1 MKNLLLLAFSLFATA
16 SFAQATFSMN
26 PDTASVTVDIY
37 ETDIEAHN
45 EMTNLTSSSRQI
57 KWERTIIS
65 MDPDTLQ
72 TQVCD
77 PIACFA
83 SWVDTHTFTLEANAT
98 IPMIVHLLKKLEQDA
113 SAIVQLKITDL
124 AAPDNPQFS
133 YYIFNSESS
142 STDDLL
148 PAANVKLFPN
158 PVTEY
163 FTLENA
169 EEVARIRVF
178 ATDGRRVAE
187 FAPLAGQQYSIADQP
202 AGNYVVALE
211 SKSGQ
216 VFQAISI
223 RKN

>member
-45 EMTNLTSSSRQI
+45 EMTNLTGTSRQI

-65 MDPDTLQ
+65 ITPDTLV

-83 SWVDTHTFTLEANAT
+83 YWVDTHTFTLEANAT

-113 SAIVQLKITDL
+113 SAIVQLV
-124 AAPDNPQFS
+124 NQQ
-133 YYIFNSESS
+133 
-142 STDDLL
+142 LL
-148 PAANVKLFPN
+148 
-158 PVTEY
+158 
-163 FTLENA
+163 
-169 EEVARIRVF
+169 ARI
-178 ATDGRRVAE
+178 GRLGHERRQIGHEMGLQHHHHACQQG
-187 FAPLAGQQYSIADQP
+187 GQPRQQGHQGAFVSHGADSQK
-202 AGNYVVALE
+202 
-211 SKSGQ
+211 SKKLNQ
-216 VFQAISI
+216 L
-223 RKN
+223 